1 MLCLR
6 DSFVFCL
13 HNSGLFGTVL
23 NRSLFIGS
31 YIDLLNVSSAC
42 HIEVILWYDSGGMVA
57 DIEKV
62 NISEYASVHA
72 TMGH

>member
-6 DSFVFCL
+6 DYFVFCL

-31 YIDLLNVSSAC
+31 YIDLLNVNSAC